1 MQKCR
6 SAFIALVGAMVLISA
21 AGCANTE
28 KKYKKGVEAEEAGRF
43 EEAAELYIQVLRKE
57 PDWPDARSRLESTGA
72 IVIENR
78 LARVAALEAD
88 KAYVAAADQLTALDS
103 FHARATAVGAQLNLP
118 PDFDA
123 RREQMEDLAVRKL
136 LRDGDRARHDARWAD
151 ALRFYDRALQR
162 GRLNEAE
169 IAAVRESRATV
180 LVEWA
185 DQSLVAGRYRM
196 AFEKAQQGLDVVGHE
211 HRLSGRIHSI
221 QRSAL
226 EAGSRFVAMLPVAAK
241 EGVRRDAGTLLL
253 ADLNDILVYEHWS
266 NPPPFILV
274 ADPVSVRRELRSE
287 VGRRG
292 RVISRSEAVAVG
304 RIVAADWV
312 LAPEVVDFGR
322 EERIV
327 DSDIIRSRTKGRN
340 ALDTTYVLN
349 EVEIN
354 YHARAIVRIYDVSS
368 GEKLYEGDVDAGV
381 KDRYQRGE
389 YSGDYRHLDLSGSE
403 LVFFDPDELRI
414 QTDRIEEALADELAR
429 KVAER
434 VYSRTTSW
442 IQ

>member
-1 MQKCR
+1 MHR
-6 SAFIALVGAMVLISA
+6 SAFIAVVGAMIIVSSV
-21 AGCANTE
+21 GCASTE
-28 KKYKKGVEAEEAGRF
+28 KKYKKGVEAEESGRF
-43 EEAAELYIQVLRKE
+43 EEAAELYIQVLRSE
-57 PDWPDARSRLESTGA
+57 PDWPDARARLESTGA

-78 LARVAALEAD
+78 LARVASLEAD
-88 KAYVAAADQLTALDS
+88 GAFVAAADQMATLDS
-103 FHARATAVGAQLNLP
+103 FHARATAVGAQLELP
-118 PDFDA
+118 PDFDS
-123 RREQMEDLAVRKL
+123 RRERMEDLAVRKL
-136 LRDGDRARHDARWAD
+136 LRDGDQARSEARWAD
-151 ALRFYDRALQR
+151 ALRYYDRALQR
-162 GRLNEAE
+162 GRMNQSE
-169 IAAVRESRATV
+169 IASVRESRATV

-185 DQSLVAGRYRM
+185 DQSLAAARYRM
-196 AFEKAQQGLDVVGHE
+196 AFEKAQQGLDIVGHE
-211 HRLSGRIHSI
+211 HSLTRRIHDI
-221 QRSAL
+221 QRAAL

-253 ADLNDILVYEHWS
+253 TDLNDILVYDHWS

-312 LAPEVVDFGR
+312 LAPEVADFR
-322 EERIV
+322 RTERIT
-327 DSDIIRSRTKGRN
+327 DSDVVRTRTKGRN

-349 EVEIN
+349 EVEID
-354 YHARAIVRIYDVSS
+354 YHARAIVRIYEVSS
-368 GEKLYEGDVDAGV
+368 GDRLYEGHVDAGV

-389 YSGDYRHLDLSGSE
+389 YTGDYRHLDLSGSE
-403 LVFFDPDELRI
+403 LAYFDPDELRVRV
-414 QTDRIEEALADELAR
+414 DRIEEALADELAR
-429 KVAER
+429 NIAER